1 VGQQPA
7 HHAIWIRE
15 KRMGSHLR
23 MPVSLPVGAEIAVT
37 PGDLRIL
44 VEEAAEPVASENADV
59 VVGDRGV
66 GPAVGWSLAEG
77 PVRPVG
83 VVVIDVFAEDVVEVS
98 SAGDE
103 DAVGALAPRAGDPPL
118 ADRVRPRRLDRCGDD
133 PHAGRGEGCVER
145 VGVLGIPVSDQEFQ
159 SAGPLAEVHEDVPGL
174 LDRPGGGGVGGDAG
188 QVNAAIVVLDDE
200 QHMSR
205 QRKTVSMW
213 KKSTAAIVLA
223 WAGRNCFQLAA
234 ARCGAGSIPAALR
247 ISQMVEGAILCPRPV
262 SSPRIRR

>member
-1 VGQQPA
+1 MGQQPA

-83 VVVIDVFAEDVVEVS
+83 VVVIDVFAEGVVEMS
-98 SAGDE
+98 PAGDE
-103 DAVGALAPRAGDPPL
+103 DAVGALAAGAGDPAL
-118 ADRVRPRRLDRCGDD
+118 ADGVRARCLDRRLDNSVCLASRSLIRNFSPPVRSPKSMRTFRACWTVQ
-133 PHAGRGEGCVER
+133 AA
-145 VGVLGIPVSDQEFQ
+145 VG
-159 SAGPLAEVHEDVPGL
+159 
-174 LDRPGGGGVGGDAG
+174 
-188 QVNAAIVVLDDE
+188 
-200 QHMSR
+200 
-205 QRKTVSMW
+205 
-213 KKSTAAIVLA
+213 
-223 WAGRNCFQLAA
+223 WAVMP
-234 ARCGAGSIPAALR
+234 AR
-247 ISQMVEGAILCPRPV
+247 
-262 SSPRIRR
+262 